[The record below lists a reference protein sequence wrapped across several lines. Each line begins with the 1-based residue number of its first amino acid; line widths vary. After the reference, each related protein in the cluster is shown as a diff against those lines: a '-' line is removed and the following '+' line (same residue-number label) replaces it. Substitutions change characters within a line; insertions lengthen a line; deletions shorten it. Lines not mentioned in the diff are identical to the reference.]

1 MVPRLAWVAILW
13 SFTRFP
19 SGSGLAHSVSVPS
32 GVLPLSSC
40 FIPNA
45 MSFLGGKPA
54 ALLFLWVFAAMFALW
69 WWKTRGAVPAETV
82 VTMYEPP
89 SGITPAEAGT
99 LVDGNVSGRDITATL
114 VDLAIKG
121 YIRIIERDETLLGH
135 NLRDYTLQ
143 LLISRPRWQNLA
155 SHELDVLDSVFPLDA
170 MVDGATQTETTLS
183 NLKESFYIAVPRIR
197 EEIQRTLRSKKLY
210 SARSG
215 VGRAMPVA
223 GLLLIAMPFFG
234 PQLTS
239 IFQLDDS
246 YRLLVV
252 SVQLI
257 LGFALLF
264 GGTFG
269 GKPVPGSRARSQCV
283 GFKEFMSRVDSDRL
297 KRMPPDTFEKYL
309 PYAMA
314 FGVEQY
320 WARAFQGLVTLPLA
334 WYVASGNTAGSVE
347 FSSDIF
353 CNALGSF
360 SSSLS
365 YSSGAMGAMPQAA
378 AVDSIFNTDH
388 LFSGKGGSGGDDPY

>member
-1 MVPRLAWVAILW
+1 MHTASAECCLRPC
-13 SFTRFP
+13 SPCGP
-19 SGSGLAHSVSVPS
+19 SPPCSRCGGGRPAAP
-32 GVLPLSSC
+32 LPLKRSSLC
-40 FIPNA
+40 I
-45 MSFLGGKPA
+45 SL
-54 ALLFLWVFAAMFALW
+54 
-69 WWKTRGAVPAETV
+69 
-82 VTMYEPP
+82 P

-99 LVDGNVSGRDITATL
+99 LVDGNVSGRAITSTL

-121 YIRIIERDETLLGH
+121 YIRIIERDETLLGY
-135 NLRDYTLQ
+135 NLKDYTLR
-143 LLISRPRWQNLA
+143 LLISRPAWQNLA
-155 SHELDVLDSVFPLDA
+155 GHELIVLDSVFPLDT

-197 EEIQRTLRSKKLY
+197 EEIQRTLRSKKLN

-215 VGRAMPVA
+215 VGTAMAVA
-223 GLLLIAMPFFG
+223 GLLLIAMLFLG

-269 GKPVPGSRARSQCV
+269 SKPVPGSCARSQCL
-283 GFKEFMSRVDSDRL
+283 GFKEFMTRVDSDRL
-297 KRMPPDTFEKYL
+297 MRMPPDTFEKYL

-320 WARAFQGLVTLPLA
+320 WARAFQGLITLPLA
-334 WYVASGNTAGSVE
+334 WYVASGNAAGSVE
-347 FSSDIF
+347 FSSDHF

-388 LFSGKGGSGGDDPY
+388 LFSGEGGSRGGDPH